1 LDALF
6 CFLIIIGII
15 GVVTICF
22 GPNWWLW
29 ISIVC
34 WFILGMVG
42 WITKDNS
49 LTFKGLMEGI
59 LLGIIMSMGM
69 GIGGLSTRYFQQ
81 KGRKP
86 MDSFFR
92 EFIPWKK

>member
-1 LDALF
+1 M
-6 CFLIIIGII
+6 
-15 GVVTICF
+15 VVWT
-22 GPNWWLW
+22 
-29 ISIVC
+29 
-34 WFILGMVG
+34 
-42 WITKDNS
+42 TKDNS
-49 LTFKGLMEGI
+49 LTSLRVVEGI